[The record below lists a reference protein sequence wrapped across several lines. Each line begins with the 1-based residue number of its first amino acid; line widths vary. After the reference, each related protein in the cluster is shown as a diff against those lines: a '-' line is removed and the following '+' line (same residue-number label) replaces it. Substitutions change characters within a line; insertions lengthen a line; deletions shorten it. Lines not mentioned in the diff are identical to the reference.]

1 MELKWLNRTVTIRRC
16 KDHSAWDYEAR
27 GRRVGGEIP
36 TRFSIETVSEY
47 RLIPPPLPP
56 GSPSELLQRRS
67 DIASAERQMA
77 AANASIGVSRAALH
91 PHVTFSGTVALRTR
105 HSIC

>member
-47 RLIPPPLPP
+47 RLIPPPLP
-56 GSPSELLQRRS
+56 RVHAR
-67 DIASAERQMA
+67 IASPECGIDLA
-77 AANASIGVSRAALH
+77 
-91 PHVTFSGTVALRTR
+91 TFR
-105 HSIC
+105 